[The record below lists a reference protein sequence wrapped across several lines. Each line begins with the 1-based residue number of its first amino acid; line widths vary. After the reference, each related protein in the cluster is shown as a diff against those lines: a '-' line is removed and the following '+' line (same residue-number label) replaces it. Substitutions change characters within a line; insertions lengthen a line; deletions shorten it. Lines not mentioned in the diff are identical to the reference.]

1 MEMNST
7 DTAFKLFDKD
17 KDGFITRAE
26 FAKVPKQIFIV
37 SASPNNAQGVQE
49 DDQGTDRGGLC
60 QVRPQRRWQ
69 DEQRRVQRTDGI
81 QEIV

>member
-26 FAKVPKQIFIV
+26 FAKVTDQLFIV
-37 SASPNNAQGVQE
+37 SNSVQGVQE
-49 DDQGTDRGGLC
+49 DDQGAD
-60 QVRPQRRWQ
+60 
-69 DEQRRVQRTDGI
+69 
-81 QEIV
+81 

>member
-26 FAKVPKQIFIV
+26 FAKVTDQIFIV
-37 SASPNNAQGVQE
+37 SNSVQGVQE
-49 DDQGTDRGGLC
+49 DDQGADWGGLC

-81 QEIV
+81 